1 MFIVKEKKRVKISQM
16 KSFAVAFQ
24 GIWTLIRNERNFRFH
39 LLVAVAVITAGFFFN
54 VEKTEWL
61 TIFLCIG
68 LVLSME
74 TLNTSIEYICDLI
87 SPEHHPV
94 VKKIKDVSAAAVLLV
109 SIIAVIVGC
118 IIFIPYLLDFFIS
131 QS

>member
-1 MFIVKEKKRVKISQM
+1 MLSKRKRAKISTL

-39 LLVAVAVITAGFFFN
+39 LLASVTVIIAGFFFKI
-54 VEKTEWL
+54 EKTEWL
-61 TIFLCIG
+61 IIFLSIG
-68 LVLSME
+68 LVLSVE
-74 TLNTSIEYICDLI
+74 ALNTSIEYICDLV
-87 SPEHHPV
+87 SPDYNPM

-109 SIIAVIVGC
+109 AIIAVIIGC
-118 IIFIPYLLDFFIS
+118 IIFIPYIFNFFIS

>member
-1 MFIVKEKKRVKISQM
+1 MKEGKQAKISQM

-39 LLVAVAVITAGFFFN
+39 LLVTIMVVIAGFFFN
-54 VEKTEWL
+54 VEKAEWL
-61 TIFLCIG
+61 AVFLCIG

-74 TLNTSIEYICDLI
+74 ALNTSIEYICDMI
-87 SPEHHPV
+87 SPEHHPM
-94 VKKIKDVSAAAVLLV
+94 VKMIKDVSAAAVLLS

-118 IIFIPYLLDFFIS
+118 IIFIPYILSLFGI
-131 QS
+131 